1 VPFGGVRCGA
11 CPRPSLHESCISRAA
26 TGGDK
31 PHILRRDVLNCQN
44 GRPRTP
50 ARSVPYTR
58 SMARSDSFF
67 STISAK
73 KPRPDGKPA
82 LTVRERFSALKNL
95 PEFLR
100 LIWQTSP
107 ALALGNVALR
117 LLRAALPVAMLYVGQ
132 LILDSVVQLSG
143 QPADARQLTPV
154 LTLVALEFG
163 LAIVS
168 DVLGRGV
175 ALLDSLLGDLFAN
188 QSSVRI
194 MEHAAEL
201 DLDQFED
208 STFYDKL
215 ERARRQT
222 LSRTVLMSQ
231 VLSQA
236 QDAITMGFLA
246 VGLTAFN
253 PWLLLLLLVAVVPA
267 FLGESHFNER
277 SYSLVHGWTPE
288 RRELDYLRQTGASDE
303 TAKEVK
309 IFGLSGFLI
318 DRFRTLSAD
327 FYLKNKDL
335 VIRRAGWGAFFAAV
349 GAAGYYA
356 AYVYIISETVR
367 GRVSIGQLTFLA
379 GSFARMR
386 GLLEGILSR
395 FSAVAEG
402 ALYLQDF
409 FDFFRLQPRI
419 IRSEDARTVRPFPR
433 PIRQGFVFEKVGF
446 KYRNAEKWALRNL
459 SFQLQAGEKLAL
471 VGENG
476 AGKTTLVKLLARLY
490 DPTEGRI
497 LLDGHDLREYDPAEL
512 RQEIGVIFQ
521 DFVRFQL
528 PAGQNL
534 AVGRI
539 EEKENRPRIEQA
551 AQQSLADSVIAKLPG
566 GYEQMIGRRFNGGVD
581 LSGGEWQ
588 KIALG
593 RAYMRD
599 AQLLILDEPTAAL
612 DARAEYEVFQRF
624 KELTQGKTA
633 VLISHRFSTVRMAD
647 RILVIENG
655 QFQEIGSHEE
665 LLARGGRYAELFR
678 LQAAGYQ

>member
-1 VPFGGVRCGA
+1 MFDF
-11 CPRPSLHESCISRAA
+11 L
-26 TGGDK
+26 K
-31 PHILRRDVLNCQN
+31 
-44 GRPRTP
+44 
-50 ARSVPYTR
+50 
-58 SMARSDSFF
+58 
-67 STISAK
+67 TISAK
-73 KPRPDGKPA
+73 RPSPDGKPA
-82 LTVRERFSALKNL
+82 VSVRERVSALRHL
-95 PEFLR
+95 PAFLK

-107 ALALGNVALR
+107 ALTLANVALR
-117 LLRAALPVAMLYVGQ
+117 LLRAALPLATLYIGK
-132 LILDSVVQLSG
+132 LIIDDVIHLTRL
-143 QPADARQLTPV
+143 PAENRLLTPV
-154 LTLVALEFG
+154 LTLVALEFALVL
-163 LAIVS
+163 LA
-168 DVLGRGV
+168 DALGRGV

-188 QSSVRI
+188 QSSLRL
-194 MEHAAEL
+194 MAHAAEL

-231 VLSQA
+231 VLAQG
-236 QDAITMGFLA
+236 QDAVTLLLLA
-246 VGLTAFN
+246 GGLVAFQ
-253 PWLLLLLLVAVVPA
+253 PWLLGLLLLAVVPA

-277 SYSLVHGWTPE
+277 SYSLSHSWTPE

-309 IFGLSGFLI
+309 IFGLSDFLMA
-318 DRFRTLSAD
+318 RFKELSD
-327 FYLKNKDL
+327 SFYEQNKSL
-335 VIRRAGWGAFFAAV
+335 ALRRAGWGTVFAAV
-349 GAAGYYA
+349 GAAGYYG
-356 AYVYIISETVR
+356 AYVYIIARAVTGQISV
-367 GRVSIGQLTFLA
+367 GQLTFLA
-379 GSFARMR
+379 GSFARLR

-395 FSAVAEG
+395 FSSVADG

-409 FDFFRLQPRI
+409 FDFFALRPNIVRPLPGTP
-419 IRSEDARTVRPFPR
+419 AAAKLRPFPR
-433 PIRQGFVFEKVGF
+433 PILHGFQFEKVGF
-446 KYRNAEKWALRNL
+446 QYKNGIKWAIRNL
-459 SFQLQAGEKLAL
+459 SFELRAGEKLAL

-490 DPTEGRI
+490 DPSEGRI
-497 LLDGHDLREYDPAEL
+497 LLDGYDLRDYDPAEL
-512 RQEIGVIFQ
+512 RAEIGVIFQ

-539 EEKENRPRIEQA
+539 EERQNQFRIESA
-551 AQQSLADSVIAKLPG
+551 AQQSLADSVIEKLPG
-566 GYEQMIGRRFNGGVD
+566 GYDQMIGRRFAGGVD

-612 DARAEYEVFQRF
+612 DARAEFEVFERF

-655 QFQEIGSHEE
+655 QFVEIGSHEE
-665 LLARGGRYAELFR
+665 LLGRAGRYAELFR
-678 LQAAGYQ
+678 LQAAGYR

>member
-1 VPFGGVRCGA
+1 
-11 CPRPSLHESCISRAA
+11 
-26 TGGDK
+26 
-31 PHILRRDVLNCQN
+31 
-44 GRPRTP
+44 
-50 ARSVPYTR
+50 
-58 SMARSDSFF
+58 MARSDSFF

-73 KPRPDGKPA
+73 RPRPDGKPA
-82 LTVRERFSALKNL
+82 LTVKERFSALRNL

-107 ALALGNVALR
+107 ALTLGNVALR
-117 LLRAALPVAMLYVGQ
+117 LLRAALPVAMLYVAQ
-132 LILDSVVQLSG
+132 LILDSVLALSR
-143 QPADARQLTPV
+143 QPAEARELTPV

-163 LAIVS
+163 LAILS
-168 DVLGRGV
+168 DALGRGV

-188 QSSVRI
+188 QTSVRL
-194 MEHAAEL
+194 MQHAAEL

-208 STFYDKL
+208 SAFYDKL

-222 LSRTVLMSQ
+222 LSRTVLMAQ

-236 QDAITMGFLA
+236 QDTITMVFLA
-246 VGLTAFN
+246 VGLAAFN
-253 PWLLLLLLVAVVPA
+253 PWLLGLLLVAVVPA

-318 DRFRTLSAD
+318 ERFRTLSD
-327 FYLKNKDL
+327 EFYQKNKDL
-335 VIRRAGWGAFFAAV
+335 VIRRAGWGTFFAAV

-356 AYVYIISETVR
+356 AYVYIISQAVR
-367 GRVSIGQLTFLA
+367 GQISIGQLTFLA

-395 FSAVAEG
+395 FSSVAEG

-409 FDFFRLQPRI
+409 FDFFHLQPRI
-419 IRSEDARTVRPFPR
+419 VRPAAGRAVRPFPR
-433 PIRQGFVFEKVGF
+433 PIRQGFTFENVGF
-446 KYRNAEKWALRNL
+446 QYRNAGKWALRHLN
-459 SFQLQAGEKLAL
+459 FTLQAGEKLAL

-528 PAGQNL
+528 PAGHNL

-539 EEKENRPRIEQA
+539 EEKENQPRIEQA
-551 AQQSLADSVIAKLPG
+551 AALSLADSVIAKLPE
-566 GYEQMIGRRFNGGVD
+566 GYSQMIGRRFNGGVD

-624 KELTQGKTA
+624 KDLTQGKTA
-633 VLISHRFSTVRMAD
+633 ILISHRFSTVRMAD

-655 QFQEIGSHEE
+655 QFVEIGSHEE
-665 LLARGGRYAELFR
+665 LLARGGRYAELFQ
-678 LQAAGYQ
+678 LQAAGYR

>member
-1 VPFGGVRCGA
+1 MSFWTN
-11 CPRPSLHESCISRAA
+11 LFES
-26 TGGDK
+26 
-31 PHILRRDVLNCQN
+31 
-44 GRPRTP
+44 
-50 ARSVPYTR
+50 
-58 SMARSDSFF
+58 
-67 STISAK
+67 ISAK
-73 KPRPDGKPA
+73 RPRPEGKPA
-82 LTVRERFSALKNL
+82 VSLRERFSALRNL

-107 ALALGNVALR
+107 ALTLGNVALR
-117 LLRAALPVAMLYVGQ
+117 LLRAALPVAMLYVAQ
-132 LILDSVVQLSG
+132 LLLDSVVHLSQLPAEQRPANLMPASG
-143 QPADARQLTPV
+143 YA
-154 LTLVALEFG
+154 ALEFG
-163 LAIVS
+163 LAILS
-168 DVLGRGV
+168 DLLGRGT

-188 QSSVRI
+188 RTSVRL

-222 LSRTVLMSQ
+222 LSRTVLMAQ

-236 QDAITMGFLA
+236 QDVITMAFLA
-246 VGLTAFN
+246 VGLAAFN

-309 IFGLSGFLI
+309 IFGLSRFLI
-318 DRFRTLSAD
+318 DRFRQLSD
-327 FYLKNKDL
+327 EFYQKNKDL
-335 VIRRAGWGAFFAAV
+335 VIRRAGWGSFFAAV

-356 AYVYIISETVR
+356 AYVYIIRQAVL
-367 GRVSIGQLTFLA
+367 GQVSIGQLTFLA

-395 FSAVAEG
+395 FSSVADG

-409 FDFFRLQPRI
+409 FDFFALRPRI
-419 IRSEDARTVRPFPR
+419 VRQELTGERPIPFPR
-433 PIRQGFVFEKVGF
+433 PIRQGFQFENVGF
-446 KYRNAEKWALRNL
+446 QYKNGAKWALRNL
-459 SFQLQAGEKLAL
+459 NFMLKAGEKLAL

-497 LLDGHDLREYDPAEL
+497 LLDGYDLREYDPAEL

-528 PAGQNL
+528 PAGQNI

-539 EEKENRPRIEQA
+539 DERQNQDRIEGA
-551 AQQSLADSVIAKLPG
+551 AARSLADSVIAKLPQ
-566 GYEQMIGRRFNGGVD
+566 GYEQMIGRRFAGGVD

-655 QFQEIGSHEE
+655 QLQELGSHEE
-665 LLARGGRYAELFR
+665 LLAKGGRYAELFQ
-678 LQAAGYQ
+678 LQAAGYR

>member
-1 VPFGGVRCGA
+1 
-11 CPRPSLHESCISRAA
+11 
-26 TGGDK
+26 
-31 PHILRRDVLNCQN
+31 
-44 GRPRTP
+44 
-50 ARSVPYTR
+50 
-58 SMARSDSFF
+58 MARSDSFF

-73 KPRPDGKPA
+73 KPRPDGKPS
-82 LTVRERFSALKNL
+82 LSVRERFSALRNL
-95 PEFLR
+95 PAFLR

-107 ALALGNVALR
+107 ALTLGNVALR

-132 LILDSVVQLSG
+132 LILDAVVALSRL
-143 QPADARQLTPV
+143 PAPERALTPV
-154 LTLVALEFG
+154 LGLVALEFG
-163 LAIVS
+163 LAVLA
-168 DVLGRGV
+168 DALGRGV

-188 QSSVRI
+188 RSSIRL
-194 MEHAAEL
+194 MQHAAEL

-208 STFYDKL
+208 SNFYDKL

-222 LSRTVLMSQ
+222 LSRTVLMAQ

-236 QDAITMGFLA
+236 QDVITMGFLA
-246 VGLTAFN
+246 VGLVVFN

-318 DRFRTLSAD
+318 DRFRQLSD
-327 FYLKNKDL
+327 EFYRQNKSL
-335 VIRRAGWGAFFAAV
+335 VIKRAGWGTFFAAV

-356 AYVYIISETVR
+356 AYVYIISQAVY

-409 FDFFRLQPRI
+409 FEFFQLQPRI
-419 IRSEDARTVRPFPR
+419 RRDESKTVRPFPR
-433 PIRQGFVFEKVGF
+433 PIRQGFTFENVGF
-446 KYRNAEKWALRNL
+446 KYRTAEKWALRNL
-459 SFQLQAGEKLAL
+459 SFELRAGEKLAL

-497 LLDGHDLREYDPAEL
+497 LLDGHDLREYDPQEL

-539 EEKENRPRIEQA
+539 EQKDNQPRIEQA
-551 AQQSLADSVIAKLPG
+551 AQQSLADSVIAKLPQ
-566 GYEQMIGRRFNGGVD
+566 GYGQMIGRRFNGGVD

-655 QFQEIGSHEE
+655 QFQEIGSHEQ
-665 LLARGGRYAELFR
+665 LLARNGRYAELFR

>member
-1 VPFGGVRCGA
+1 MFNF
-11 CPRPSLHESCISRAA
+11 L
-26 TGGDK
+26 K
-31 PHILRRDVLNCQN
+31 
-44 GRPRTP
+44 
-50 ARSVPYTR
+50 
-58 SMARSDSFF
+58 
-67 STISAK
+67 TISAK
-73 KPRPDGKPA
+73 RPAPDGKPVVS
-82 LTVRERFSALKNL
+82 VRERVSALRNL
-95 PEFLR
+95 PAFLN
-100 LIWQTSP
+100 LIWHTSP
-107 ALALGNVALR
+107 ALALGNIALR
-117 LLRAALPVAMLYVGQ
+117 LLRAFSPLAMLYVGK
-132 LILDSVVQLSG
+132 LIIDAVVQLTKL
-143 QPADARQLTPV
+143 PAAERVLMPV

-163 LAIVS
+163 LVLLA
-168 DVLGRGV
+168 DALGRGV

-188 QSSVRI
+188 QSSIRL
-194 MEHAAEL
+194 MQHAAEL

-231 VLSQA
+231 VLSQG
-236 QDAITMGFLA
+236 QDFVTLLLLA
-246 VGLTAFN
+246 GGLVAFQ
-253 PWLLLLLLVAVVPA
+253 PWLLGLLLLAVVPA

-277 SYSLVHGWTPE
+277 SYSLSHSWTPE

-309 IFGLSGFLI
+309 IFGLSNFLI
-318 DRFRTLSAD
+318 NRFRELSDD
-327 FYLKNKDL
+327 FYRQNKSL
-335 VIRRAGWGAFFAAV
+335 VLRRAGWGALFAAV
-349 GAAGYYA
+349 GAAGYYG
-356 AYVYIISETVR
+356 AYVYIIARTVA
-367 GRVSIGQLTFLA
+367 GEISLGQLTFLA
-379 GSFARMR
+379 GSFARLR
-386 GLLEGILSR
+386 SLLEGILSR
-395 FSAVAEG
+395 FSSVADG

-409 FDFFRLQPRI
+409 FDFFALRPRI
-419 IRSEDARTVRPFPR
+419 VRQEVSGEIARPFPR
-433 PIRQGFVFEKVGF
+433 PIRQGFQFENVGF
-446 KYRNAEKWALRNL
+446 QYKNGAKWAIRNL
-459 SFQLQAGEKLAL
+459 SFKLEAGEKLAL

-490 DPTEGRI
+490 DPSEGRI
-497 LLDGHDLREYDPAEL
+497 LLDGHDLREYNPAEL

-539 EEKENRPRIEQA
+539 EERENQARIITA
-551 AQQSLADSVIAKLPG
+551 AQQSLADTVIAKLPG
-566 GYEQMIGRRFNGGVD
+566 GYDQMIGRRFNGGVD

-612 DARAEYEVFQRF
+612 DARAEHEVFQRF
-624 KELTQGKTA
+624 AELTKGKTA

-655 QFQEIGSHEE
+655 QFVEIGSHEE
-665 LLARGGRYAELFR
+665 LLAKSGRYAELFA
-678 LQAAGYQ
+678 LQAAGYR

>member
-1 VPFGGVRCGA
+1 MSWF
-11 CPRPSLHESCISRAA
+11 S
-26 TGGDK
+26 
-31 PHILRRDVLNCQN
+31 
-44 GRPRTP
+44 
-50 ARSVPYTR
+50 
-58 SMARSDSFF
+58 SFF
-67 STISAK
+67 NTISAK
-73 KPRPDGKPA
+73 RPQPEGKPA

-107 ALALGNVALR
+107 SLTLGNVALR
-117 LLRAALPVAMLYVGQ
+117 LLRAALPVAMLYVAQ
-132 LILDSVVQLSG
+132 LILDAVVQISR
-143 QPADARQLTPV
+143 QPASERV
-154 LTLVALEFG
+154 LAPMLNLVALEFG
-163 LAIVS
+163 LAILS
-168 DVLGRGV
+168 DALGRGV

-188 QSSVRI
+188 RTSVRL

-208 STFYDKL
+208 SAFYDKL

-222 LSRTVLMSQ
+222 LSRTVLMAQ

-236 QDAITMGFLA
+236 QDIITMGFLA
-246 VGLTAFN
+246 VGLVAFN
-253 PWLLLLLLVAVVPA
+253 PWLLGLLLLAVVPA

-318 DRFRTLSAD
+318 DRFRTLSD
-327 FYLKNKDL
+327 EFYRKNKDL
-335 VIRRAGWGAFFAAV
+335 VVRRAGWGAFFAAV

-356 AYVYIISETVR
+356 AYVYIISQAVY

-395 FSAVAEG
+395 FSTVAEG

-409 FDFFRLQPRI
+409 FDFFHLQPRI
-419 IRSEDARTVRPFPR
+419 IRAEDARTVRPFPR
-433 PIRQGFVFEKVGF
+433 PIREGFTFENVGF
-446 KYRNAEKWALRNL
+446 KYCNAEKWALRNL
-459 SFQLQAGEKLAL
+459 NFTLQAGEKLAL

-490 DPTEGRI
+490 DPSEGRI

-551 AQQSLADSVIAKLPG
+551 ASLSLADSVIAKLPG
-566 GYEQMIGRRFNGGVD
+566 GYDQMIGRRFNGGVD

-624 KELTQGKTA
+624 KDLTQSKTA
-633 VLISHRFSTVRMAD
+633 ILISHRFSTVRMAD
-647 RILVIENG
+647 RILVIEHG
-655 QFQEIGSHEE
+655 QFVEIGSHEE
-665 LLARGGRYAELFR
+665 LLARAGRYSELFQ
-678 LQAAGYQ
+678 LQAAGYR

>member
-1 VPFGGVRCGA
+1 MFEFLK
-11 CPRPSLHESCISRAA
+11 S
-26 TGGDK
+26 
-31 PHILRRDVLNCQN
+31 
-44 GRPRTP
+44 
-50 ARSVPYTR
+50 
-58 SMARSDSFF
+58 
-67 STISAK
+67 ISAK
-73 KPRPDGKPA
+73 NPNASRGPEKPA
-82 LTVRERFSALKNL
+82 VSVRERVSALRHL
-95 PEFLR
+95 PAFLK
-100 LIWQTSP
+100 LIWHTSP
-107 ALALGNVALR
+107 ALALANIALR
-117 LLRAALPVAMLYVGQ
+117 LLRAGLPLAMLYVGR
-132 LILDSVVQLSG
+132 LIIDAVVQLTKL
-143 QPADARQLTPV
+143 PAPERVLKPV

-163 LAIVS
+163 LVLLA
-168 DVLGRGV
+168 DALGRGV

-188 QSSVRI
+188 QSSIRL

-231 VLSQA
+231 VLAQG
-236 QDAITMGFLA
+236 QDAVTLMLLA
-246 VGLTAFN
+246 GGLVAFQ
-253 PWLLLLLLVAVVPA
+253 PWLLGLLLLAVVPA

-277 SYSLVHGWTPE
+277 SYSLSHSWTPE

-309 IFGLSGFLI
+309 IFGLSNFLI
-318 DRFRTLSAD
+318 TRFRELSDD
-327 FYLKNKDL
+327 FYRQNKSL
-335 VIRRAGWGAFFAAV
+335 VLRRAGWGALFAGI
-349 GAAGYYA
+349 GAAGYYG
-356 AYVYIISETVR
+356 AYVYIIARTVA
-367 GRVSIGQLTFLA
+367 GQISLGQLTFLA
-379 GSFARMR
+379 GSFARLR

-395 FSAVAEG
+395 FSSVADG

-409 FDFFRLQPRI
+409 FDFFALRPRI
-419 IRSEDARTVRPFPR
+419 VRQETVGETPRPFPR
-433 PIRQGFVFEKVGF
+433 PIQQGFKFENVGF
-446 KYRNAEKWALRNL
+446 QYKNGAKWAIRNL
-459 SFQLQAGEKLAL
+459 SFTLEAGEKLAL

-490 DPTEGRI
+490 DPSEGHI

-512 RQEIGVIFQ
+512 RQEIGIIFQ

-539 EEKENRPRIEQA
+539 EERQNQPRIITA
-551 AQQSLADSVIAKLPG
+551 AQQSLADTVIAKLPG
-566 GYEQMIGRRFNGGVD
+566 GYDQMIGRRFNGGVD

-612 DARAEYEVFQRF
+612 DARAEHEVFQRF
-624 KELTQGKTA
+624 AELTKGKTA
-633 VLISHRFSTVRMAD
+633 VLISHRFSTVRMAN

-655 QFQEIGSHEE
+655 QFVEIGSHEE
-665 LLARGGRYAELFR
+665 LLAKGGRYAELFA
-678 LQAAGYQ
+678 LQAAGYR